1 MPIQNSSPRELL
13 TTSYNRE
20 QAVRYANYWAYRR
33 NPNYSSFDSLGGDC
47 TNFVSQALFY
57 AAGVMNFT
65 PDYGW
70 YYISLDNRAPAWSG
84 VEYFWNFMTTN
95 MGPGPFG
102 HEISLSEVLPG
113 DIIQMAIKEP
123 ERFGHTVIVT
133 DLLSQSPGPDSILVA
148 AHDRD
153 SACRGALPL
162 GRHRL
167 PHLPF
172 RLPGRRARR
181 RAGGHRRTFRLH
193 RPAGRRVKRLRHHC
207 SLEET
212 ASIGAG
218 VKGIKKRAQ
227 NEKFYSIFFKK
238 SREWKGQSPF
248 PGAHLPY
255 FRS

>member
-70 YYISLDNRAPAWSG
+70 YYISLGNRAPAWSG

-153 SACRGALPL
+153 SACRPISTYDYSMIRALRIDGVRYLSAATDFP
-162 GRHRL
+162 
-167 PHLPF
+167 
-172 RLPGRRARR
+172 
-181 RAGGHRRTFRLH
+181 TFRSASPDGE
-193 RPAGRRVKRLRHHC
+193 PAAGPEDT
-207 SLEET
+207 EEPSGFT
-212 ASIGAG
+212 APPDVG
-218 VKGIKKRAQ
+218 
-227 NEKFYSIFFKK
+227 
-238 SREWKGQSPF
+238 
-248 PGAHLPY
+248 
-255 FRS
+255 